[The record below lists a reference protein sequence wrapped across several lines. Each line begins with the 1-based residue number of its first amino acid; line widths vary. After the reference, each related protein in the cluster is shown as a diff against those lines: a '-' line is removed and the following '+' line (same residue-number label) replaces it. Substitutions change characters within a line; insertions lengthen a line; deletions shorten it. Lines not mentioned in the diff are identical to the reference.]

1 MKTPVSS
8 ETLKQHFTYSWWK
21 YLLVALLAFGLVDL
35 LYTMTAYRTPNDKK
49 IEFYVYGMVNTEK
62 LSGYMEQVRETEMA
76 DMEEMTPLM
85 LLDDNNYGPMQ
96 LTTYLAAGEGD
107 VFLLPRDQFI
117 TTAANSGLLAL
128 EEDEELMAFFTKAG
142 VSLQSGWRKNTDT
155 GETHL
160 YGIPQNK
167 LPGLESYAYAKDGF
181 LCVVSLS
188 GNEENARKFL
198 RILCRDMI
206 SAPEGEPSPAPL
218 P

>member
-62 LSGYMEQVRETEMA
+62 LSAYMEQVRETEMA